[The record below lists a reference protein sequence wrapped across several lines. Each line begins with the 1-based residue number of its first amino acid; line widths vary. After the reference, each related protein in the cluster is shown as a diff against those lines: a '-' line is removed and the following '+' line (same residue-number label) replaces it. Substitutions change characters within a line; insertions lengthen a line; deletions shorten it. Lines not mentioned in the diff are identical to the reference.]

1 MREDEITS
9 KVIGAGIEVHKV
21 LGPGLL
27 ESAYEE
33 CLCYELSQIGLSFER
48 QVDLPVIYKGVHLD
62 CGYRMDLV
70 VENSVIVEIK
80 AVEQII
86 KIHEAQ
92 LLSYLKLY
100 GKTVGLLLNFH
111 SPILKNGL
119 KRIVNNFPENSA
131 SPRLGGEKYLNELLR
146 KDKKQ

>member
-119 KRIVNNFPENSA
+119 KRIVNNFLENSA